1 MISRPPAE
9 SPITW
14 ISSGLPNVH
23 ISDDI
28 SARFCRPYLRR
39 QIYLHEPIALRAI
52 GLWTQSSRVYMVHR
66 MPEIRTQIDGSLRSP
81 TLLIV
86 KPRRT
91 ELGRTRSEG
100 SQIEGIFFF
109 CLCQNNDYT
118 VILCG
123 LTLHEDILLQKT
135 VHLMQNW
142 EDMQYSGIVYGKPSR
157 VRA

>member
-1 MISRPPAE
+1 MISGPPAE

-14 ISSGLPNVH
+14 ISSGSPNVH
-23 ISDDI
+23 VSHAI
-28 SARFCRPYLRR
+28 SARSCRPYLRR

-52 GLWTQSSRVYMVHR
+52 DLWTQSSRVCMVHR
-66 MPEIRTQIDGSLRSP
+66 MPEIQTQIDGSLRSP

-109 CLCQNNDYT
+109 LPLSTWWLHSNTIWPHPPWRYT
-118 VILCG
+118 FTGNGPPDAKLGGHAIFRNSLW
-123 LTLHEDILLQKT
+123 KT
-135 VHLMQNW
+135 V
-142 EDMQYSGIVYGKPSR
+142 
-157 VRA
+157 